1 MTENKTESQ
10 PAKASGLA
18 GVVAGQ
24 SSVGFIDGKQG
35 ILRYR
40 GYDIHEL
47 ADKSTFEETVY
58 LLWNGDLPSRAELAD
73 FTTFLAAQREVPAP
87 VLEFIQNAP
96 TDASP
101 IGLLRTAVSGLGQYD
116 PDAEDISDAANKRKA
131 GRLTAQLATLVAAIE
146 RCRKGNEPIAPDPAL
161 GHAANYL
168 YMLRGERP
176 SATEA
181 RALDVALV
189 LHADHG
195 FNASTFSAKVTAA
208 TLSDMHSAITS
219 AVGTLKGPLH
229 GGANQRVREM
239 LDEIGS
245 TERVPE
251 WVTEKLA
258 KKERIMGFGHRVYKV
273 EDPRARHLRASAEA
287 LRASGDPSL
296 LDISARLVDVV
307 HEAKG
312 LEVNVDFWSASLYS
326 YLNLAPRSF
335 PAIFALSR
343 ISGWTTHVMEQ
354 YADNKLIRPR
364 AEYVGPDARDYVSVE
379 DRG

>member
-1 MTENKTESQ
+1 MSNTEATPKKS
-10 PAKASGLA
+10 SGLA
-18 GVVAGQ
+18 GVVAGK
-24 SSVGFIDGKQG
+24 SSVSYIDGEKG
-35 ILRYR
+35 ILRYS

-47 ADKSTFEETVY
+47 AENSSFEETVY
-58 LLWNGDLPSRAELAD
+58 LLWNQTLPNRAQLAD
-73 FTTFLAAQREVPAP
+73 FTTFLASQRDVPAP
-87 VLEFIQNAP
+87 VLEYIQNVPAHVAP
-96 TDASP
+96 MGT
-101 IGLLRTAVSGLGQYD
+101 LRTAVSALGQYD
-116 PDAEDISDAANKRKA
+116 ADSEDMSEAANKRKA

-146 RCRKGNEPIAPDPAL
+146 RCRQGLDPIAPDPAL

-176 SATEA
+176 SDTEA
-181 RALDVALV
+181 SAMDVALI

-219 AVGTLKGPLH
+219 AVGTLKGALH
-229 GGANQRVREM
+229 GGANRRVREM
-239 LDEIGS
+239 LDDIGS
-245 TERVPE
+245 VERVPA
-251 WVTEKLA
+251 WVEDQLA
-258 KKERIMGFGHRVYKV
+258 KKQRIMGFGHRVYKV
-273 EDPRARHLRASAEA
+273 EDPRARHLRAHADA
-287 LRASGDPSL
+287 LRGNGDPGL
-296 LDISARLVDVV
+296 LDISARLVDTVK
-307 HEAKG
+307 EAKG

-326 YLNLAPRSF
+326 YLGLEPLSF

-364 AEYVGPDARDYVSVE
+364 AEYVGPDERHYVAVE